1 MKSSF
6 ISKIMVCA
14 LAGVLGVTFIGCG
27 DDESFVTRSSTLP
40 TKVADKAE
48 LETYECSDDIIG
60 EKVYVTELEEKYE
73 CDGEKWFK
81 SDDQTK
87 PSSSSTKSSSSKKTD
102 GSSSSGTT
110 DSSRDSGDV
119 KIAPSGTY
127 DCSRYKCV
135 TTEYLNPDLLESGKY
150 GEFLDERDGQVY
162 RTIQIGNQ
170 VWMAQNLNFDAI
182 QSSCYHDSLEYCET
196 NGRLYTWSGA
206 MDTARVFTT
215 NAKGCGYDRLCD
227 PEIIYPA
234 QGVCPE
240 GWHVPSQMEW
250 RILDSTLKSKYSS
263 FESLKSRI
271 GWKNGSDPFGFSAIK
286 LENESYTRFW
296 AAEEG
301 GGYSYERAEIRFIS
315 ESGDVVDPPKNAK
328 VNLRCIMGLAQ
339 KDTTWTENSYKVM
352 PSGTYDCSKYDCIT
366 TEYLN
371 QEMLEAGKY
380 GEVLDERDGHVYK
393 TIQIGNQVWMA
404 QNLNYDRNEGN
415 YVEIDGSYCYEEEP
429 DSCTTMGR
437 LYTWLLARR
446 VCPIRWHLPT
456 NEEWQELFD
465 FVGDTHKL
473 LSEKHPYGTF
483 VDEYGFSARPGGS
496 RDGTYSNVRYSQMTH
511 FWSASGNSGNP
522 WSARLKTFEGLETT
536 VIDHLNIRCIEGD
549 R

>member
-6 ISKIMVCA
+6 VSRIMVCA
-14 LAGVLGVTFIGCG
+14 LAGALGVAFIGCG

-87 PSSSSTKSSSSKKTD
+87 PSSSFTKSSSSKKTD

-110 DSSRDSGDV
+110 DSSRDSGDE
-119 KIAPSGTY
+119 KIAPAGTY

-162 RTIQIGNQ
+162 RTIQIGDQ

-240 GWHVPSQMEW
+240 GWHVPDNIEW
-250 RILDSTLKSKYSS
+250 ETLRTAIKGTGNSLNELKSQT
-263 FESLKSRI
+263 
-271 GWKNGSDPFGFSAIK
+271 GWKKNGFDVFGFSAIK
-286 LENESYTRFW
+286 FKDDVYTSFW
-296 AAEEG
+296 VAKETH
-301 GGYSYERAEIRFIS
+301 YETAKIRFIS
-315 ESGDVVDPPKNAK
+315 EASDLTERKKNGTSH
-328 VNLRCIMGLAQ
+328 VRCIKGQAQ

-380 GEVLDERDGHVYK
+380 GEVLDDRDGQVYK

-404 QNLNYDRNEGN
+404 QNLNYERSEGD
-415 YVEIDGSYCYEEEP
+415 YGGDSYCYNDEP
-429 DSCTTMGR
+429 DSCTTTGR
-437 LYTWLLARR
+437 LYTWYLAKH
-446 VCPIRWHLPT
+446 VCPVRWHLPT

-473 LSEKHPYGTF
+473 LSEKHPYGNF
-483 VDEYGFSARPGGS
+483 LDEYGFSARLGRTRKGS
-496 RDGTYSNVRYSQMTH
+496 YSNVTYGEDTH
-511 FWSASGNSGNP
+511 FWSASGNSGNT
-522 WSARLKTFEGLETT
+522 WSARLKSFEGLNTT
-536 VIDHLNIRCIEGD
+536 VVGHLNIRCIEGEK
-549 R
+549 